1 MLFAKKKVLLYKKGV
16 IYLFISFFCRNFA
29 GEFRNYNKE
38 SNKKMKKFLFI
49 ILITF
54 LASPIANAQAM
65 SDDAVMEYVKKGV
78 KEGKSQQQLYK
89 ELMVKGVTTTQLQ
102 RIKDNYDRQKENRI
116 AKKGNDDV
124 DTQRVNPETR
134 DDVAPAQSDNMRLD
148 VPEDTI
154 KVFGR
159 DIFRNANLTFE
170 PSLNIATPVNY
181 RLGPGDQLQIEVWG
195 ASEANITQKVTPDG
209 YISIPDIG
217 PVNVNGLTVQAATNR
232 IKAKLSQIY
241 SGMASSNVNLSTNVK
256 VSLGQIRTIQVNIM
270 GEVARPGTYALSSF
284 STVFHAL
291 YKAGGISQLGSLRNI
306 KVVRGGRTVA
316 TVDVYDYI
324 INGRSHSDIR
334 LQEGDVILAS
344 PYEALVLIKGNVRR
358 PMYYE
363 MKNSESIRTLI
374 NYAGGFSNDAY
385 TTAVTVNRNN
395 AKERTVCTVDDMS
408 FGVFKVKDGDEVS
421 VGAIL
426 DRYDNRI
433 EIKGAVYRP
442 GFYELGKNI
451 QTVKELIEKADGL
464 LEDAFTNRAVLH
476 RENPDKTLE
485 VISLNV
491 KAILDG
497 TEADI
502 TLQKNDVLFIP
513 SKYDLE
519 AKGTLEILGEVYS
532 PGTFP
537 YAANTKLEDL
547 IIMAGGMTESA
558 SKVRVDVTRRI
569 NDPSSTK
576 KQKEIS
582 KTFSFSV
589 KDGFVVEG
597 EPGFVLEPY
606 DQVFVRRSPGY
617 APKVN
622 VTVSGE
628 VEFEGDYPLNVRNE
642 RLSDVIKKAGGLTEF
657 AYIEGARL
665 ERQMTPEEYKQAQEL
680 MAIIQSNNRIEG
692 NDSIIVTEVSRTYPI
707 GIDLARIMANPHSPI
722 DPVLQDGDV
731 IVIPQYMTTVSVSG
745 SVRKPNSV
753 VYDPDMKLKHYI
765 SEAGGYAERA
775 RKSGTFILYPNGHIK
790 ELGKRAKASEI
801 MGGSKI
807 IVPQKG
813 RSQWNLGTTLSTIT
827 TSVSMLAVIA
837 SLVNT
842 MK

>member
-1 MLFAKKKVLLYKKGV
+1 MKRIWILFFFALLA
-16 IYLFISFFCRNFA
+16 A
-29 GEFRNYNKE
+29 GG
-38 SNKKMKKFLFI
+38 
-49 ILITF
+49 
-54 LASPIANAQAM
+54 ANAQAM
-65 SDDAVMEYVKKGV
+65 SDDEVISYVKNAV
-78 KEGKSQQQLYK
+78 NQGKSQQTIYK
-89 ELMVKGVTTTQLQ
+89 EVVARGVSTSQLQ
-102 RIKDNYDRQKENRI
+102 RIKDKYEQQKEN
-116 AKKGNDDV
+116 AVVKKSNKNV
-124 DTQRVNPETR
+124 DTQRVNPEQAE
-134 DDVAPAQSDNMRLD
+134 DKAPAQSNDMTVD
-148 VPEDTI
+148 GPEGGI

-159 DIFRNANLTFE
+159 DIFRTANLTFE
-170 PSLNIATPVNY
+170 PSMNIATPVNY
-181 RLGPGDQLQIEVWG
+181 RLGPGDELQIEVWG
-195 ASEANITQKVTPDG
+195 ASETNITQKVSPDG
-209 YISIPDIG
+209 YISIPNVG

-241 SGMASSNVNLSTNVK
+241 SGLASSNVNLSTHVK

-291 YKAGGISQLGSLRNI
+291 YKAGGMSKMGSLRNI

-316 TVDVYDYI
+316 NVDVYDYI

-344 PYEALVLIKGNVRR
+344 PYDALVLIKGKVKR

-363 MKNSESIRTLI
+363 MKSSESIRTLI
-374 NYAGGFSNDAY
+374 GFAGGFSNDAY
-385 TTAVTVNRNN
+385 RGAVTVDRNN
-395 AKERTVCTVDDMS
+395 TKERTVATVDDMNY
-408 FGVFKVKDGDEVS
+408 GVFKVKDGDVVS
-421 VGAIL
+421 VGEIL

-433 EIKGAVYRP
+433 EVKGAVYRP
-442 GFYELGKNI
+442 GYYELGKDI
-451 QTVKELIEKADGL
+451 QTVKDLIEKADGL
-464 LEDAFTNRAVLH
+464 LEYAFTNRAVLH
-476 RENPDKTLE
+476 RENDDKTLE

-491 KAILDG
+491 KAIIDG
-497 TEADI
+497 TEADV
-502 TLQKNDVLFIP
+502 TLRKNDVLFIP

-519 AKGTLEILGEVYS
+519 QKGTLEIRGEVYK
-532 PGTFP
+532 PNVFP

-547 IIMAGGMTESA
+547 IIMAGGLTESA
-558 SKVRVDVTRRI
+558 STVRVDVTRRI
-569 NDPSSTK
+569 IDRKGTK
-576 KQKEIS
+576 KQKEIAQ
-582 KTFSFSV
+582 TFSFGV

-617 APKVN
+617 SEKVN

-628 VEFEGDYPLNVRNE
+628 VEFEGDYSLNVRNE
-642 RLSDVIKKAGGLTEF
+642 RLSDVLEKAGGLTEF

-680 MAIIQSNNRIEG
+680 MDMVASNNKVSG
-692 NDSIIVTEVSRTYPI
+692 NDSIVVPQVSRTYPV
-707 GIDLARIMANPHSPI
+707 GIDLKEILANPHSAI

-753 VYDPDMKLKHYI
+753 VYDPKMKLKDYI

-790 ELGKRAKASEI
+790 ELGRNASAKDI

-813 RSQWNLGTTLSTIT
+813 RSQWNLATTLTSVT

-837 SLVNT
+837 TLINA

>member
-1 MLFAKKKVLLYKKGV
+1 MKRIWILFFFALLA
-16 IYLFISFFCRNFA
+16 A
-29 GEFRNYNKE
+29 GG
-38 SNKKMKKFLFI
+38 
-49 ILITF
+49 
-54 LASPIANAQAM
+54 ANAQAM
-65 SDDAVMEYVKKGV
+65 SDDEVISYVKNAV
-78 KEGKSQQQLYK
+78 NQGKSQQTIYK
-89 ELMVKGVTTTQLQ
+89 EVVARGVSTSQLQ
-102 RIKDNYDRQKENRI
+102 RIKDKYEQQKEN
-116 AKKGNDDV
+116 AVVKKSNKNV
-124 DTQRVNPETR
+124 DTQRVNPEQAE
-134 DDVAPAQSDNMRLD
+134 DKAPAQSNDMTVD
-148 VPEDTI
+148 GPEGGI

-159 DIFRNANLTFE
+159 DIFRTANLTFE
-170 PSLNIATPVNY
+170 PSMNIATPVNY
-181 RLGPGDQLQIEVWG
+181 RLGPGDELQIEVWG
-195 ASEANITQKVTPDG
+195 ASETNITQKVSPDG
-209 YISIPDIG
+209 YISIPNVG

-241 SGMASSNVNLSTNVK
+241 SGLASSNVNLSTHVK

-291 YKAGGISQLGSLRNI
+291 YKAGGMSKMGSLRNI

-344 PYEALVLIKGNVRR
+344 PYDALVLIKGKVKR

-363 MKNSESIRTLI
+363 MKSSESIRTLI
-374 NYAGGFSNDAY
+374 GFAGGFSNDAY
-385 TTAVTVNRNN
+385 RGAVTVDRNN
-395 AKERTVCTVDDMS
+395 TKERTVATVDDMNY
-408 FGVFKVKDGDEVS
+408 GVFKVKDGDVVS
-421 VGAIL
+421 VGEIL

-433 EIKGAVYRP
+433 EVKGAVYRP
-442 GFYELGKNI
+442 GYYELGKDI
-451 QTVKELIEKADGL
+451 QTVKDLIEKADGL
-464 LEDAFTNRAVLH
+464 LEYAFTNRAVLH
-476 RENPDKTLE
+476 RENDDKTLE

-491 KAILDG
+491 KAIIDG
-497 TEADI
+497 TEADV
-502 TLQKNDVLFIP
+502 TLRKNDVLFIP

-519 AKGTLEILGEVYS
+519 QKGTLEIRGEVYK
-532 PGTFP
+532 PNVFP

-547 IIMAGGMTESA
+547 IIMAGGLTESA
-558 SKVRVDVTRRI
+558 STVRVDVTRRI
-569 NDPSSTK
+569 IDRKGTK
-576 KQKEIS
+576 KQKEIAQ
-582 KTFSFSV
+582 TFSFGV

-617 APKVN
+617 SEKVN

-628 VEFEGDYPLNVRNE
+628 VEFEGDYSLNVRNE
-642 RLSDVIKKAGGLTEF
+642 RLSDVLEKAGGLTEF

-680 MAIIQSNNRIEG
+680 MDMVASNNKVSG
-692 NDSIIVTEVSRTYPI
+692 NDSIVVPQVSRTYPV
-707 GIDLARIMANPHSPI
+707 GIDLKEILANPHSAI

-753 VYDPDMKLKHYI
+753 VYDPKMKLKDYI

-790 ELGKRAKASEI
+790 ELGRNASAKDI

-813 RSQWNLGTTLSTIT
+813 RSQWNLGTTLTSIT

-837 SLVNT
+837 TLINA

>member
-1 MLFAKKKVLLYKKGV
+1 MVKK
-16 IYLFISFFCRNFA
+16 
-29 GEFRNYNKE
+29 
-38 SNKKMKKFLFI
+38 SNK
-49 ILITF
+49 
-54 LASPIANAQAM
+54 N
-65 SDDAVMEYVKKGV
+65 
-78 KEGKSQQQLYK
+78 
-89 ELMVKGVTTTQLQ
+89 
-102 RIKDNYDRQKENRI
+102 
-116 AKKGNDDV
+116 V
-124 DTQRVNPETR
+124 DTQRVNPEQAE
-134 DDVAPAQSDNMRLD
+134 DKAPAQSNDMTVD
-148 VPEDTI
+148 GPEGGI

-159 DIFRNANLTFE
+159 DIFRTANLTFE
-170 PSLNIATPVNY
+170 PSMNIATPVNY
-181 RLGPGDQLQIEVWG
+181 RLGPGDELQIEVWG
-195 ASEANITQKVTPDG
+195 ASETNITQKVSPDG
-209 YISIPDIG
+209 YISIPNVG

-241 SGMASSNVNLSTNVK
+241 SGLASSNVNLSTHVK

-291 YKAGGISQLGSLRNI
+291 YKAGGMSKMGSLRNI

-344 PYEALVLIKGNVRR
+344 PYDALVLIKGKVKR

-363 MKNSESIRTLI
+363 MKSSESIRTLI
-374 NYAGGFSNDAY
+374 GFAGGFSNDAY
-385 TTAVTVNRNN
+385 RGAVTVDRNN
-395 AKERTVCTVDDMS
+395 TKERTVATVDDMNY
-408 FGVFKVKDGDEVS
+408 GVFKVKDGDVVS
-421 VGAIL
+421 VGEIL

-433 EIKGAVYRP
+433 EVKGAVYRP
-442 GFYELGKNI
+442 GYYELGKDI
-451 QTVKELIEKADGL
+451 QTVKDLIEKADGL
-464 LEDAFTNRAVLH
+464 LEYAFTNRAVLH
-476 RENPDKTLE
+476 RENDDKTLE

-491 KAILDG
+491 KAIIDG
-497 TEADI
+497 TEADV
-502 TLQKNDVLFIP
+502 TLRKNDVLFIP

-519 AKGTLEILGEVYS
+519 QKGTLEIRGEVYK
-532 PGTFP
+532 PNVFP

-547 IIMAGGMTESA
+547 IIMAGGLTESA
-558 SKVRVDVTRRI
+558 STVRVDVTRRI
-569 NDPSSTK
+569 IDRKGTK
-576 KQKEIS
+576 KQKEIAQ
-582 KTFSFSV
+582 TFSFGV

-617 APKVN
+617 SEKVN

-628 VEFEGDYPLNVRNE
+628 VEFEGDYSLNVRNE
-642 RLSDVIKKAGGLTEF
+642 RLSDVLEKAGGLTEF

-680 MAIIQSNNRIEG
+680 MDMVASNNKVSG
-692 NDSIIVTEVSRTYPI
+692 NDSIVVPQVSRTYPV
-707 GIDLARIMANPHSPI
+707 GIDLKEILANPHSAI

-753 VYDPDMKLKHYI
+753 VYDPKMKLKDYI

-790 ELGKRAKASEI
+790 ELGRNASAKDI

-813 RSQWNLGTTLSTIT
+813 RSQWNLATTLTSVT

-837 SLVNT
+837 TLINA

>member
-1 MLFAKKKVLLYKKGV
+1 MMKRIWILFFFALLA
-16 IYLFISFFCRNFA
+16 A
-29 GEFRNYNKE
+29 GG
-38 SNKKMKKFLFI
+38 
-49 ILITF
+49 
-54 LASPIANAQAM
+54 ANAQAM
-65 SDDAVMEYVKKGV
+65 SDDEVMNYVKNAV
-78 KEGKSQQQLYK
+78 SQGKSQQAIYR
-89 ELMVKGVTTTQLQ
+89 ELVVRGVSTSQLQ
-102 RIKDNYDRQKENRI
+102 RLKDKYEQQKANAVARR
-116 AKKGNDDV
+116 GNDSV
-124 DTQRVNPETR
+124 DTQRVNTE
-134 DDVAPAQSDNMRLD
+134 LD
-148 VPEDTI
+148 EVRTKQNDYPRIEDEQDSI

-170 PSLNIATPVNY
+170 PSMNIATPVNY

-209 YISIPDIG
+209 YISIPDVG

-241 SGMASSNVNLSTNVK
+241 SGMNSSNVNLSTHVK

-291 YKAGGISQLGSLRNI
+291 YKAGGISRLGSLRNI
-306 KVVRGGRTVA
+306 KVVRGSRTVA

-344 PYEALVLIKGNVRR
+344 PYEALVKIEGKVKR

-363 MKNSESIRTLI
+363 MKSSESVRTLI
-374 NYAGGFSNDAY
+374 GYAGGFANDAY
-385 TTAVTVNRNN
+385 RGAVTVNRTNT
-395 AKERTVCTVDDMS
+395 KERTVATVDDMNY
-408 FGVFKVKDGDEVS
+408 GVFKVKDGDVVS
-421 VGAIL
+421 VGEIL

-433 EIKGAVYRP
+433 EVKGAVYRP
-442 GFYELGKNI
+442 GYYELGKDI
-451 QTVKELIEKADGL
+451 QTVKDLIGKADGL
-464 LEDAFTNRAVLH
+464 MEYAFTNRAVLH
-476 RENPDKTLE
+476 RENDDKTLE
-485 VISLNV
+485 VISINL

-497 TEADI
+497 TDADV
-502 TLQKNDVLFIP
+502 TLHKNDVLFVP
-513 SKYDLE
+513 SKYDME
-519 AKGTLEILGEVYS
+519 ARGTVEIKGEVYN
-532 PGTFP
+532 PGIFP
-537 YAANTKLEDL
+537 YAANTKLEDI
-547 IIMAGGMTESA
+547 IIMAGGLTESA
-558 SKVRVDVTRRI
+558 STVRVDVTRRI
-569 NDPSSTK
+569 ANPKGTK
-576 KQKEIS
+576 KQNEIS
-582 KTFSFSV
+582 KMFSFGV
-589 KDGFVVEG
+589 KEGFVVEG

-617 APKVN
+617 AEKVN

-628 VEFEGDYPLNVRNE
+628 VEFEGDYSLNVRNE
-642 RLSDVIKKAGGLTEF
+642 RLSDVIKKAGGLTDF
-657 AYIEGARL
+657 AYIDGARL
-665 ERQMTPEEYKQAQEL
+665 ERQMTPDEYKQAREL
-680 MAIIQSNNRIEG
+680 MAMVVSNNRVEG
-692 NDSIIVTEVSRTYPI
+692 SDSIIVPEVSTTYPV
-707 GIDLARIMANPHSPI
+707 GINLKEIMANPHTAI

-753 VYDPDMKLKHYI
+753 VYDPKMKLKDYI

-790 ELGKRAKASEI
+790 ELGRNANAKDI
-801 MGGSKI
+801 VGGSKI

-813 RSQWNLGTTLSTIT
+813 KSQWNIGTTLSTIT

-837 SLVNT
+837 SLINT

>member
-1 MLFAKKKVLLYKKGV
+1 MKRIWILFFFALL
-16 IYLFISFFCRNFA
+16 A
-29 GEFRNYNKE
+29 
-38 SNKKMKKFLFI
+38 
-49 ILITF
+49 
-54 LASPIANAQAM
+54 ASGDNAQAM
-65 SDDAVMEYVKKGV
+65 SDDEVMSYVKNAASQ
-78 KEGKSQQQLYK
+78 GKSQQTIYK
-89 ELMVKGVTTTQLQ
+89 ELVARGVSTSQLQ
-102 RIKDNYDRQKENRI
+102 RIKDKYEQQKEDAVANQSN
-116 AKKGNDDV
+116 KNV
-124 DTQRVNPETR
+124 DTQRVNPEQAE
-134 DDVAPAQSDNMRLD
+134 DKAPAQSNDMNVD
-148 VPEDTI
+148 GPEEGI

-170 PSLNIATPVNY
+170 PSMNIATPVNY

-209 YISIPDIG
+209 YISIPNVG

-241 SGMASSNVNLSTNVK
+241 SGMASSNVNLSTHVK

-291 YKAGGISQLGSLRNI
+291 YKARGMSKMGSLRNI

-344 PYEALVLIKGNVRR
+344 PYDALVLIKGKVKR

-363 MKNSESIRTLI
+363 MKSSESIRTLI
-374 NYAGGFSNDAY
+374 GFAGGFSNDAY
-385 TTAVTVNRNN
+385 RGAVTVDRNN
-395 AKERTVCTVDDMS
+395 TKERTVATVDDMNY
-408 FGVFKVKDGDEVS
+408 GVFKVKDGDVVS
-421 VGAIL
+421 VGEIL

-433 EIKGAVYRP
+433 EVKGAVYRP
-442 GFYELGKNI
+442 GYYELGKDI
-451 QTVKELIEKADGL
+451 QTVKDLIEKADGL
-464 LEDAFTNRAVLH
+464 LEYAFTNRAVLH
-476 RENPDKTLE
+476 RENDDKTLE

-491 KAILDG
+491 KAIIDG
-497 TEADI
+497 TEADV
-502 TLQKNDVLFIP
+502 TLHKNDVLFIP

-519 AKGTLEILGEVYS
+519 QKGTLEIRGEVYN
-532 PGTFP
+532 PNVFP

-547 IIMAGGMTESA
+547 IIMAGGLTESA
-558 SKVRVDVTRRI
+558 STVRVDVTRRI
-569 NDPSSTK
+569 IDRKGTK
-576 KQKEIS
+576 KQKEIAQ
-582 KTFSFSV
+582 TFSFGV
-589 KDGFVVEG
+589 KEGFVVEG

-617 APKVN
+617 AEKVN

-628 VEFEGDYPLNVRNE
+628 VEFEGDYSLNVRNE
-642 RLSDVIKKAGGLTEF
+642 RLSDVLEKAGGLTEF

-665 ERQMTPEEYKQAQEL
+665 ERLMTPEEYKQAQEL
-680 MAIIQSNNRIEG
+680 MDMVASNNNISG
-692 NDSIIVTEVSRTYPI
+692 NDSIVVPQVSRTYPV
-707 GIDLARIMANPHSPI
+707 GIDLKEILANPHSAI

-753 VYDPDMKLKHYI
+753 VYDPKMKLKDYI

-790 ELGKRAKASEI
+790 ELGRNASAKDI

-807 IVPQKG
+807 VVPQKG

-837 SLVNT
+837 SLINT

>member
-1 MLFAKKKVLLYKKGV
+1 MKRIWILFFFALLA
-16 IYLFISFFCRNFA
+16 A
-29 GEFRNYNKE
+29 GG
-38 SNKKMKKFLFI
+38 
-49 ILITF
+49 
-54 LASPIANAQAM
+54 ANAQAM
-65 SDDAVMEYVKKGV
+65 SDDEVISYVKNAV
-78 KEGKSQQQLYK
+78 NQGKSQQTIYK
-89 ELMVKGVTTTQLQ
+89 EVVARGVSTSQLQ
-102 RIKDNYDRQKENRI
+102 RIKDKYEQQKEN
-116 AKKGNDDV
+116 AVVKKSNKNV
-124 DTQRVNPETR
+124 DTQRVNPEQAE
-134 DDVAPAQSDNMRLD
+134 DKAPAQSNDMTVD
-148 VPEDTI
+148 GPEGGI

-159 DIFRNANLTFE
+159 DIFRTANLTFE
-170 PSLNIATPVNY
+170 PSMNIATPVNY
-181 RLGPGDQLQIEVWG
+181 RLGPGDELQIEVWG
-195 ASEANITQKVTPDG
+195 ASETNITQKVSPDG
-209 YISIPDIG
+209 YISIPNVG

-241 SGMASSNVNLSTNVK
+241 SGLASSNVNLSTHVK

-291 YKAGGISQLGSLRNI
+291 YKAGGMSKMGSLRNI

-344 PYEALVLIKGNVRR
+344 PYDALVLIKGKVKR

-363 MKNSESIRTLI
+363 MKSSESIRTLI
-374 NYAGGFSNDAY
+374 GFAGGFSNDAY
-385 TTAVTVNRNN
+385 RGAVTVDRNN
-395 AKERTVCTVDDMS
+395 TKERTVATVDDMNY
-408 FGVFKVKDGDEVS
+408 GVFKVKDGDVVS
-421 VGAIL
+421 VGEIL

-433 EIKGAVYRP
+433 EVKGAVYRP
-442 GFYELGKNI
+442 GYYELGKDI
-451 QTVKELIEKADGL
+451 QTVKDLIEKADGL
-464 LEDAFTNRAVLH
+464 LEYAFTNRAVLH
-476 RENPDKTLE
+476 RENDDKTLE

-491 KAILDG
+491 KAIIDG
-497 TEADI
+497 TEADV
-502 TLQKNDVLFIP
+502 TLRKNDVLFIP

-519 AKGTLEILGEVYS
+519 QKGTLEIRGEVYK
-532 PGTFP
+532 PNVFP

-547 IIMAGGMTESA
+547 IIMAGGLTESA
-558 SKVRVDVTRRI
+558 STVRVDVTRRI
-569 NDPSSTK
+569 IDRKGTK

-582 KTFSFSV
+582 QTFSFAV

-617 APKVN
+617 SEKVN

-628 VEFEGDYPLNVRNE
+628 VEFEGDYSLNVRNE
-642 RLSDVIKKAGGLTEF
+642 RLSDVLEKAGGLTEF

-680 MAIIQSNNRIEG
+680 MDMVASNNKISG
-692 NDSIIVTEVSRTYPI
+692 NDSIVVPQVSRTYPV
-707 GIDLARIMANPHSPI
+707 GIDLKEILANPHSAI

-753 VYDPDMKLKHYI
+753 VYDPKMKLKDYI

-790 ELGKRAKASEI
+790 ELGRNASAKDI

-813 RSQWNLGTTLSTIT
+813 RSQWNLGTTLTSIT

-837 SLVNT
+837 SLINAT
-842 MK
+842 K